1 LGRGLQCALLER
13 SRQNQSKKIGLK
25 MKTRQGFLL
34 AGHIVRAITTPSTS
48 VASSSVAINKT
59 NMGALCGISMAAR
72 KKNGACRF

>member
-1 LGRGLQCALLER
+1 
-13 SRQNQSKKIGLK
+13 

-48 VASSSVAINKT
+48 VASSSVAINKAS
-59 NMGALCGISMAAR
+59 MGALCGISMAAR